1 MQAFGRCSFLRNEV
15 CLIKFSFKWRSK
27 YFIWKLICSA
37 NFWHLDFFLV
47 KDLTNCLIFLLIVSI
62 WEHNHLATMWQLKN
76 RCPLSAPLRAYFSY
90 PQLPKKPF
98 VKADIKQLSP
108 IFCIFEKVSI
118 KWWVLSQFQILSNLK
133 DGFYI

>member
-1 MQAFGRCSFLRNEV
+1 MQAFGRCSFLRKEV

-37 NFWHLDFFLV
+37 NFWHLEFCLV
-47 KDLTNCLIFLLIVSI
+47 KDLRNCLIFLLIVSI

-76 RCPLSAPLRAYFSY
+76 RCPLSAPLRAYFSF

-98 VKADIKQLSP
+98 GESWHQTAFTDFLYFWKSLYQMMSTISISNFIKS
-108 IFCIFEKVSI
+108 
-118 KWWVLSQFQILSNLK
+118 
-133 DGFYI
+133 